1 MRARY
6 RLLELQSTGGLPVVR
21 DEGNDLFVVPGVRL
35 LDDLPAADVEA
46 DVPGVAVADLG
57 EDEVTGRQ
65 PVMGSTATERY
76 MILGIDH
83 PAAVLVSRAV
93 ND

>member
-1 MRARY
+1 MEPA
-6 RLLELQSTGGLPVVR
+6 GGLTALCG
-21 DEGNDLFVVPGVRL
+21 EGDDLLVVPGVRFF
-35 LDDLPAADVEA
+35 DDPPAADGEA